1 MKKTYS
7 LSEIDEVAKELLPQI
22 NSNIVLLN
30 GEMGAGKTTMI
41 KALCKALKCPDVVSS
56 PTFSLINEYRTVDHK
71 PLYHFDCYRIENEEE
86 AYDFGAEEYLYS
98 GHLCLIEWSDK
109 FEEILPND
117 RIEISFQIKSKFSRS
132 VKITLRGKFKNQKY

>member
-1 MKKTYS
+1 LKKTYS
-7 LSEIDEVAKELLPQI
+7 LSEIDEVANELLAQI
-22 NSNIVLLN
+22 DCNIVLLN

-41 KALCKALKCPDVVSS
+41 KALCKALKCSDVVSS

-98 GHLCLIEWSDK
+98 GHLCLIEWS
-109 FEEILPND
+109 ENIQSLLPENCSLVILEKID
-117 RIEISFQIKSKFSRS
+117 STTR
-132 VKITLRGKFKNQKY
+132 KITLT

>member
-1 MKKTYS
+1 LKKTYS
-7 LSEIDEVAKELLPQI
+7 LSEIDEVANELIAQI
-22 NSNIVLLN
+22 DCNIVLLN

-41 KALCKALKCPDVVSS
+41 KALCKALKCSDVVSS

-98 GHLCLIEWSDK
+98 GHLCLIEWS
-109 FEEILPND
+109 ENIQSLLPENCSLVILEKID
-117 RIEISFQIKSKFSRS
+117 STTR
-132 VKITLRGKFKNQKY
+132 KITLT

>member
-7 LSEIDEVAKELLPQI
+7 LSEIDEVAKELLLQI

-30 GEMGAGKTTMI
+30 GEMGAGKTTLI

-98 GHLCLIEWSDK
+98 GHLCLIEWS
-109 FEEILPND
+109 ENIQSLLPENC
-117 RIEISFQIKSKFSRS
+117 SS
-132 VKITLRGKFKNQKY
+132 VTLEKVDSTTRKITLT

>member
-1 MKKTYS
+1 MEKTYS
-7 LSEIDEVAKELLPQI
+7 LSEIDEVAKELLTQI

-30 GEMGAGKTTMI
+30 GEMGAGKTTLI

-56 PTFSLINEYRTVDHK
+56 PTFSLINEYRTVDNK

-98 GHLCLIEWSDK
+98 GHLCLIEWSENIHSLLPTDCCSLTIEK
-109 FEEILPND
+109 IDSTTRKIIL
-117 RIEISFQIKSKFSRS
+117 
-132 VKITLRGKFKNQKY
+132 T

>member
-7 LSEIDEVAKELLPQI
+7 LSEIDEVANELLAQI
-22 NSNIVLLN
+22 DCNIVLLN

-41 KALCKALKCPDVVSS
+41 KALCKALKCSDVVSS

-98 GHLCLIEWSDK
+98 GYLCLIEWS
-109 FEEILPND
+109 ENIQSLLPENCSLVILEKID
-117 RIEISFQIKSKFSRS
+117 STTR
-132 VKITLRGKFKNQKY
+132 KITLT

>member
-1 MKKTYS
+1 LKKTYS

-98 GHLCLIEWSDK
+98 GHLCLIEWS
-109 FEEILPND
+109 ENIQSLLPENCSLVTLEKVD
-117 RIEISFQIKSKFSRS
+117 STTR
-132 VKITLRGKFKNQKY
+132 KITLI

>member
-7 LSEIDEVAKELLPQI
+7 LSEIDEVANELIAQI
-22 NSNIVLLN
+22 DCNIVLLN

-41 KALCKALKCPDVVSS
+41 KALCKALKCSDVVSS

-98 GHLCLIEWSDK
+98 GHLCLIEWS
-109 FEEILPND
+109 ENIQSLLPENCSLVILEKID
-117 RIEISFQIKSKFSRS
+117 STTR
-132 VKITLRGKFKNQKY
+132 KITLT

>member
-7 LSEIDEVAKELLPQI
+7 LSEIDEVANELLPQI

-56 PTFSLINEYRTVDHK
+56 PTFSLINEYSTVDHK

-98 GHLCLIEWSDK
+98 GHLCLIEWS
-109 FEEILPND
+109 ENIQSLLPENCSLVTLEKVD
-117 RIEISFQIKSKFSRS
+117 STTR
-132 VKITLRGKFKNQKY
+132 KITLT

>member
-30 GEMGAGKTTMI
+30 GEMGAGKTTLI

-98 GHLCLIEWSDK
+98 GNLCLIEWS
-109 FEEILPND
+109 ENIQSLLPENC
-117 RIEISFQIKSKFSRS
+117 SS
-132 VKITLRGKFKNQKY
+132 VTLEKVDSTTRKITLT